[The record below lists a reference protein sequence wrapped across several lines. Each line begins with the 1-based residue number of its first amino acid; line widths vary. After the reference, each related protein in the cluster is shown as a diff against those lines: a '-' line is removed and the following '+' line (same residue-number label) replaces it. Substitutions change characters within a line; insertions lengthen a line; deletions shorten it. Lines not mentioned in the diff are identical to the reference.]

1 MFDLFTCKK
10 IINLKTES
18 FNDGPKTI
26 FDFIFWLLSIV
37 IWIYAIILAWKC
49 NTGKGIEKV
58 LMVIIAFILPYLYLI
73 GYFIYHKILGYSCS
87 N

>member
-37 IWIYAIILAWKC
+37 IWVYGITLAWQC
-49 NTGKGIEKV
+49 NKGKGLEKII
-58 LMVIIAFILPYLYLI
+58 MVIIAFIMPYFYLI
-73 GYFIYHKILGYSCS
+73 GYFIYHKILGYPCS